1 MTPHPVLPVPEH
13 EDLKSGRRGLLR
25 GYSRW
30 LIPVALLGIAFA
42 LRTVAKSTP
51 GLIETCYSRT
61 IFPRIGRALSFLNGI
76 VSFSL
81 GEMLVVALVA
91 FLIAALVYQVLQISQ
106 RRKSLFQALKQT
118 ALALLWALSLA
129 VLLFLLLWGLNYDR
143 QPLSHSLSLA
153 KETPSDDQLEEISR
167 TIIDAVNANYAESHE
182 RGVQLN
188 MPRSELYA
196 LIESAYKTSPLLQEV
211 CRGGYANPKPV
222 YFSGIVSWLG
232 LSGVYMP
239 FTGEAN
245 YNRLQP
251 DFDLPYVI
259 AHEKAHQC
267 GVAREDEANF
277 VAFLVCS
284 ASTNSFV
291 RYSGYLNG
299 LRVVNELKVS
309 APERY
314 RVVRET
320 LGDGPRA
327 DLKTRSAFW
336 ARFQGRASEVSSRIN
351 NSYLRANNVPGGT
364 RSYSED
370 VALIISYYL
379 QRSQLTKP

>member
-1 MTPHPVLPVPEH
+1 M
-13 EDLKSGRRGLLR
+13 KSGHRGILR
-25 GYSRW
+25 GYGRW
-30 LIPVALLGIAFA
+30 VLPIALFVIALS
-42 LRTVAKSTP
+42 LRTLAKHTP
-51 GLIETCYSRT
+51 AFIEVYYSRT
-61 IFPRIGRALSFLNGI
+61 IFPRIGRALALVNGI

-81 GEMLVVALVA
+81 GEILVVGLLA
-91 FLIAALVYQVLQISQ
+91 FLITALVYHILQVYQRQKRPLQVL
-106 RRKSLFQALKQT
+106 KQA
-118 ALALLWALSLA
+118 ALSLLWALSLG
-129 VLLFLLLWGLNYDR
+129 VLSFLLLWGLNYDR
-143 QPLSHSLSLA
+143 QPLSQSLSLT
-153 KETPSDDQLEEISR
+153 KENPSDEQLERISR
-167 TIIDAVNANYAESHE
+167 AIIDGINANYGASHE
-182 RGVQLN
+182 GGTQPN
-188 MPRSELYA
+188 MPRAELYA
-196 LIESAYKTSPLLQEV
+196 LIESAYQTSPLLKEV
-211 CRGGYANPKPV
+211 CRGGYANPKPIH
-222 YFSGIVSWLG
+222 FSGIVSWLG

-267 GVAREDEANF
+267 GIAREDEANF

-291 RYSGYLNG
+291 RYSGYLNA
-299 LRVVNELKVS
+299 LRVVNELNVS

-327 DLKTRSAFW
+327 DLKARSAFW
-336 ARFQGRASEVSSRIN
+336 ARFQGPASEVSNRIN

-379 QRSQLTKP
+379 QRAR

>member
-1 MTPHPVLPVPEH
+1 MTPHPVAPVPEH
-13 EDLKSGRRGLLR
+13 EDLKLGRRKILR
-25 GYSRW
+25 EYGRW
-30 LIPVALLGIAFA
+30 VLPIALLGIAFA
-42 LRTVAKSTP
+42 LRTLAKHTP
-51 GLIETCYSRT
+51 AFIEIYYSRT
-61 IFPRIGRALSFLNGI
+61 IFPRIGRALSLVNGI

-81 GEMLVVALVA
+81 GEILVIGLLA
-91 FLIAALVYQVLQISQ
+91 FFIAALVYQALQIYQ
-106 RRKSLFQALKQT
+106 RRKRPLPVLKQT
-118 ALALLWALSLA
+118 ALSLLWGLSLA
-129 VLLFLLLWGLNYDR
+129 ALLFLLLWGLNYDR
-143 QPLSHSLSLA
+143 QPLSRSLSLA
-153 KETPSDDQLEEISR
+153 KETPSDEQLEEISR
-167 TIIDAVNANYAESHE
+167 AIVNGVNANYAESHE
-182 RGVQLN
+182 NGIHPN

-196 LIESAYKTSPLLQEV
+196 LIEAGYQTSPLLHEV
-211 CRGGYANPKPV
+211 CRGRYAQPKPV
-222 YFSGIVSWLG
+222 HFSVIMSWLG
-232 LSGVYMP
+232 ISGVYMP

-245 YNRLQP
+245 YNRVQP

-267 GVAREDEANF
+267 GIAREDEANF

-291 RYSGYLNG
+291 RYSGYLNS
-299 LRVVNELKVS
+299 LRVVNELRVS

-314 RVVRET
+314 RVVRES

-327 DLKTRSAFW
+327 DLKARAAFW
-336 ARFQGRASEVSSRIN
+336 ARFQGRASEVSHRIN

-379 QRSQLTKP
+379 QRTR